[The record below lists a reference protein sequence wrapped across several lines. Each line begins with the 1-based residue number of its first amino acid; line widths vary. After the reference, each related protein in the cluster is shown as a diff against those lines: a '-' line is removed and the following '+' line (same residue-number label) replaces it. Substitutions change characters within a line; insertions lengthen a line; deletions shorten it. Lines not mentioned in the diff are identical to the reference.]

1 MTYKLIINKSS
12 LGHRK
17 SRSKL
22 FLYPYVKD
30 GRSPCSACKI
40 RIQAVQRRT
49 EEMSKGNIRWASP
62 TTVKDDE
69 ASLFDDMTNAAAATK
84 EDMHSLQSQL
94 WSVRGIDMLSSG
106 VCFAKTMHANSMM
119 ARQLVIQFD
128 SWDTKSRSEQE
139 KSRVRCEALISN
151 LPDSHIRLRY

>member
-1 MTYKLIINKSS
+1 MTYKLTINKSS

-30 GRSPCSACKI
+30 RRSPCSACKI

-84 EDMHSLQSQL
+84 EHMHSLQSQL
-94 WSVRGIDMLSSG
+94 WSVRGIDILSSG
-106 VCFAKTMHANSMM
+106 VCFAKTMHDNSMM
-119 ARQLVIQFD
+119 ARQLVTKYKP
-128 SWDTKSRSEQE
+128 WDTENRSKQE

>member
-1 MTYKLIINKSS
+1 MTYKLTINKTS

-22 FLYPYVKD
+22 FLYPYVED
-30 GRSPCSACKI
+30 GDKPCSACKI

-69 ASLFDDMTNAAAATK
+69 ASLFDDMTNAAAATT
-84 EDMHSLQSQL
+84 EHVHSLQSQL
-94 WSVRGIDMLSSG
+94 WSVRGIDILSSG
-106 VCFAKTMHANSMM
+106 VCFAKTMHDNSMM
-119 ARQLVIQFD
+119 ARQLVIVYD
-128 SWDTKSRSEQE
+128 AWDTESKSEQE
-139 KSRVRCEALISN
+139 KSRVQREALISN